1 MDDDSL
7 WDESADNLK
16 DIEWSR
22 ISSNFTNVGSLVLFE
37 KDPSTLYDR
46 SKRSVIAKESLQG
59 RKQPYKKDL
68 TLDLLILEHPL
79 VEN

>member
-1 MDDDSL
+1 MV
-7 WDESADNLK
+7 K
-16 DIEWSR
+16 DIVQIHQR
-22 ISSNFTNVGSLVLFE
+22 RFLNFIE
-37 KDPSTLYDR
+37 RDSTTLCDDF
-46 SKRSVIAKESLQG
+46 KRMVIAKESLQE